1 MQIDIRS
8 NIKEVTKYLT
18 NVQKEQIPFAAS
30 RTLNELAFKLA
41 RQTMPEEADKTFEGG
56 ATPFTRKGFQYTK
69 STKRDLLASVFVN
82 PTRAK
87 YMQFMISGGT
97 RYPNK
102 RAILVATENS
112 RVNRYGNIPRG
123 TMQQLIN
130 NKDKYFKGIPKGKK
144 GDNFAGIWERYGRKD
159 QGRIRMVAA
168 YTDKAQYQPL
178 FMFAKIGNDVVFSR
192 SGGFNEIFRRNLNY
206 ALSTQKR

>member
-18 NVQKEQIPFAAS
+18 SVQKEQIPFAAS

-41 RQTMPEEADKTFEGG
+41 RQTMPDEADKTFEGG

-69 STKRDLLASVFVN
+69 STKRDLIASVFVN
-82 PTRAK
+82 PNRAK
-87 YMQFMISGGT
+87 YMQFMIAGGT

-112 RVNRYGNIPRG
+112 KVNKYG
-123 TMQQLIN
+123 
-130 NKDKYFKGIPKGKK
+130 KYFEFISKRT
-144 GDNFAGIWERYGRKD
+144 F
-159 QGRIRMVAA
+159 Q
-168 YTDKAQYQPL
+168 
-178 FMFAKIGNDVVFSR
+178 
-192 SGGFNEIFRRNLNY
+192 RNV
-206 ALSTQKR
+206 R